1 MRTDKVN
8 YSVNKSSRNLRFS
21 LGAGSL
27 EVGVEVEGPDG
38 GGRGL
43 QLLHTRA
50 LTLNV
55 VIVTYASNTY

>member
-1 MRTDKVN
+1 MK
-8 YSVNKSSRNLRFS
+8 VNKSGSNLRFS
-21 LGAGSL
+21 LGAGRL

-43 QLLHTRA
+43 QLLHARA

-55 VIVTYASNTY
+55 VNVTLASNT